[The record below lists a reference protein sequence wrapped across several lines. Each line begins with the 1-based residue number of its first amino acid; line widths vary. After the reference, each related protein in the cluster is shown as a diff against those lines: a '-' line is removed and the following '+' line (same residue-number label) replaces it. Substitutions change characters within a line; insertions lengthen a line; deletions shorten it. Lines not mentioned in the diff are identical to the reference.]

1 MRGPRHE
8 RDGRGRVGVAL
19 GGRVST
25 PRKRKKSKKTQ
36 ASRVVRRTAST
47 SYTVDGAGPTA
58 EHVAAALA
66 AREARVQ
73 PSNGSAAVDGW
84 ARWLT
89 STQQPFA
96 MLLARCLESFSPA
109 VGGREFTPSPEDIE
123 ELRNLAP
130 AAAEYFTAR
139 QSALLAELVE
149 LVSVVQGVPL
159 LATTAFLTQGR
170 AWGSYYEPDS
180 EPNSLDHEIFAAVV
194 ASQEPHSGR
203 YPTPTDLLN
212 AIRLGK
218 DIRNTAQ
225 VLSEALQL
233 NIEQPSVDDA
243 LRTLTIQ
250 RWLTVRG
257 ASVAK
262 FSQALANEF
271 SRAYGSQFANKL
283 GFRYDDL
290 ENLSRHISKNWRG
303 SLRDANSA
311 SWAHATKMTEQRPE
325 TVGKASP
332 EWRYHYYQALL
343 WVVPLVM
350 SFSVSDLDKV
360 LSDPAGKYAT
370 RASAIMRHLG
380 SEVGAWKNAPGPLGD
395 TPIRTRPFLIWSIG
409 VDGSDADPRALL
421 INPSALDVDMASTME
436 ALLNREFPRN
446 WSQKRAQV
454 VDEYAVRLL
463 SERLP
468 GCSKVS
474 GLYVRDLVSKQEFE
488 MDGLV
493 IADDVALIVEG
504 KGAPLK
510 LASLRGDVK
519 RLLSQFHGLIAEA
532 WEQLQRDQEA
542 LFGSSSAAFQI
553 VRSEAGDSV
562 ENISRRL
569 GSVRRIYPVIP
580 TLDGLGEAGSNL
592 SMLYALGILPDQAS
606 PWIVSVPDLA
616 LVVETLRNA
625 PEFLAY
631 LRFRER
637 WSKHPQIQV
646 HDEVEML
653 AMFLEGTGMHFRL
666 SQLGDKE
673 NGIAYI
679 SGGQARFDDYYAY
692 LNGDGPVAEQPRK
705 KMTPRVRRAVGEL
718 MRVKPEGW
726 LDAAVALL
734 STSMADSMAFDEA
747 WSSIDRNLQS
757 TPWVHR
763 GDSQACI
770 VAIRSDFSWTGLLE
784 NAKIRGVLNA
794 SEIVWF
800 ARYDQRSKLRLEWAS
815 FGPEVSEFPRW
826 DF

>member
-1 MRGPRHE
+1 M
-8 RDGRGRVGVAL
+8 
-19 GGRVST
+19 
-25 PRKRKKSKKTQ
+25 
-36 ASRVVRRTAST
+36 
-47 SYTVDGAGPTA
+47 
-58 EHVAAALA
+58 AAALA

-73 PSNGSAAVDGW
+73 PSKGSAAVDGW
-84 ARWLT
+84 ARWLA

-96 MLLARCLESFSPA
+96 MLLARCLESTSPT
-109 VGGREFTPSPEDIE
+109 VGGREFTPSSEDIE
-123 ELRNLAP
+123 ELRKLAP
-130 AAAEYFTAR
+130 VAAEYFTDR
-139 QSALLAELVE
+139 QSVLLAELVE
-149 LVSVVQGVPL
+149 LASVVQGVPL
-159 LATTAFLTQGR
+159 LATTAFLTQFR

-194 ASQEPHSGR
+194 AGQEPHSGR

-212 AIRLGK
+212 AIRLTR

-233 NIEQPSVDDA
+233 NIERPSMDDA
-243 LRTLTIQ
+243 LRALTIQ

-257 ASVAK
+257 ASVSK

-271 SRAYGSQFANKL
+271 ARAYGSQFADKL

-290 ENLSRHISKNWRG
+290 ENLMRHISQNWRG
-303 SLRDANSA
+303 GLRDANSA
-311 SWAHATKMTEQRPE
+311 SWAHATKVTEQRPE
-325 TVGKASP
+325 TVGEASP

-343 WVVPLVM
+343 WVVPLIM
-350 SFSVSDLDKV
+350 SFSVSDLDRV
-360 LSDPAGKYAT
+360 LSDSAGKYAK
-370 RASAIMRHLG
+370 RASAIMRHFG
-380 SEVGAWKNAPGPLGD
+380 SEVGTWKNAPGPLSD

-409 VDGSDADPRALL
+409 ADGSDAEPRALL

-436 ALLNREFPRN
+436 ALLNREFSKN

-474 GLYVRDLVSKQEFE
+474 SLHVRDLVSKQEFE

-493 IADDVALIVEG
+493 IADDVALTVEG

-519 RLLSQFHGLIAEA
+519 RLLSQFHRLIAEA

-569 GSVRRIYPVIP
+569 GSVRRIYPIIP

-637 WSKHPQIQV
+637 WSRHPQIQV
-646 HDEVEML
+646 HDEIEML

-666 SQLGDKE
+666 SLLGDKE

-705 KMTPRVRRAVGEL
+705 KMTPRVRRAVSEL

-734 STSMADSMAFDEA
+734 STSMADALSFDKA

-757 TPWVHR
+757 VPWVHR

-770 VAIRSDFSWTGLLE
+770 VAIRSDFGWAEFLE
-784 NAKIRGVLNA
+784 NEKILHVLNA

-800 ARYDQRSKLRLEWAS
+800 ARYDQRSRLRLEWAS

-826 DF
+826 AF